1 MREILLLFSIS
12 LLIGLSQL
20 PSLQERMQWDHNA
33 IMMGQ
38 WWRIMT
44 GNLTHT
50 NLYHLS
56 MNVLGLWI
64 ISFIFRDHI
73 KARQFLL
80 VFIGLC
86 FSVGGLL
93 LLTSMQIYV
102 GLSGVLHGLFAFYA
116 LVEYRLGRKSNALLL
131 IGLTA
136 KILWEQWFGSAT
148 GSEALIGTKVAIDAH
163 IFGAISGAVI
173 AIIVKPMQ
181 VGTNR

>member
-1 MREILLLFSIS
+1 MRAILLLFSIS
-12 LLIGLSQL
+12 VLMGLSQL
-20 PSLQERMQWDHNA
+20 PSLQGWMQWDHNA
-33 IMMGQ
+33 IMTGQ
-38 WWRIMT
+38 WWRIVT

-56 MNVLGLWI
+56 MNLLGLWI
-64 ISFIFRDHI
+64 ISFIFRAHI
-73 KARQFLL
+73 EARQFLL

-86 FSVGGLL
+86 LSVGSLL
-93 LLTSMQIYV
+93 LFTSMQIYV

-148 GSEALIGTKVAIDAH
+148 GSEALIGAKVAIDAH
-163 IFGAISGAVI
+163 LFGAISGVVLAVSI
-173 AIIVKPMQ
+173 KPKQ
-181 VGTNR
+181 LETNK